1 MTNNEL
7 ISIATKTATNIFNKR
22 SAETGEAFN
31 VKVNKI
37 NNNGANIHVT
47 TKEMNRHGFE
57 EFFQVGMNCAVYAIA
72 GENKITEKIQK
83 WYN

>member
-7 ISIATKTATNIFNKR
+7 ISIANKTATDIFNKR
-22 SAETGEAFN
+22 SAETGEIFN
-31 VKVNKI
+31 VKVTKI

-47 TKEMNRHGFE
+47 IKEMNRHGFE
-57 EFFQVGMNCAVYAIA
+57 ESFQIGTNCSVYAIA
-72 GENKITEKIQK
+72 GKSKIIEKIQK